1 MNSPVKRMQINLTS
15 KVKTN
20 IITLVGAVFLIG
32 VGLVAI
38 LVWAGVLERQT
49 NSEPVTAARVTPPAL
64 DPSTFEWSDV
74 VSWDSSG
81 NDESPGFH
89 ISAGT
94 WRVVW
99 VAPHDG
105 VGDGSFALDV
115 YNSDGTY
122 YLDLYDTADHLGLKF
137 DGPLRGT
144 LGINGPGD
152 FFLRLRTARDY
163 EVTVQE
169 LR

>member
-1 MNSPVKRMQINLTS
+1 MKSNVLIVVS
-15 KVKTN
+15 
-20 IITLVGAVFLIG
+20 AVFLAAMALAG
-32 VGLVAI
+32 M
-38 LVWAGVLERQT
+38 LVWYGTGDTKDAEST
-49 NSEPVTAARVTPPAL
+49 EPSSRLPQPTPDPSPLDWVDVTA
-64 DPSTFEWSDV
+64 WQ
-74 VSWDSSG
+74 SSG
-81 NDESPGFH
+81 NDESPRFH

-94 WRVVW
+94 WRVMW
-99 VAPHDG
+99 LTPHDG
-105 VGDGSFALDV
+105 VGDGSFAVDV

-122 YLDLYDTADHLGLKF
+122 YLDLYDTADHSGLKF

-144 LGINGPGD
+144 LGIHGPGD

>member
-1 MNSPVKRMQINLTS
+1 MKSNVLIVVS
-15 KVKTN
+15 
-20 IITLVGAVFLIG
+20 AVFLAAMALAG
-32 VGLVAI
+32 M
-38 LVWAGVLERQT
+38 LVWYGTGDTKDAGST
-49 NSEPVTAARVTPPAL
+49 EPSSRLPQPTP
-64 DPSTFEWSDV
+64 DPSTLDWVDV
-74 VSWDSSG
+74 TAWQSSG
-81 NDESPGFH
+81 NDESPRFH

-94 WRVVW
+94 WRVIW
-99 VAPHDG
+99 LAPHDG
-105 VGDGSFALDV
+105 VGDGSFAVDV

-144 LGINGPGD
+144 LGIDGPGD

>member
-1 MNSPVKRMQINLTS
+1 MKSNVLIVVS
-15 KVKTN
+15 
-20 IITLVGAVFLIG
+20 AVFLAAMALAG
-32 VGLVAI
+32 M
-38 LVWAGVLERQT
+38 LVWYGTGDTKDAGST
-49 NSEPVTAARVTPPAL
+49 EPSSRLPQPTL
-64 DPSTFEWSDV
+64 DPSTLDWVDV
-74 VSWDSSG
+74 TAWQSSG
-81 NDESPGFH
+81 NDESPRFH

-94 WRVVW
+94 WRVMW
-99 VAPHDG
+99 LTPHDG
-105 VGDGSFALDV
+105 GGGGGFAVDV

-122 YLDLYDTADHLGLKF
+122 YLDLYDTADHSGLKF

-144 LGINGPGD
+144 LGIHGPGD

>member
-1 MNSPVKRMQINLTS
+1 MKSNVLIVVS
-15 KVKTN
+15 
-20 IITLVGAVFLIG
+20 AVFLAAMALAG
-32 VGLVAI
+32 M
-38 LVWAGVLERQT
+38 LVWYGTGDTKDAEST
-49 NSEPVTAARVTPPAL
+49 EPSSRLPQPTP
-64 DPSTFEWSDV
+64 DPSTLDWVDV
-74 VSWDSSG
+74 TAGQSSG
-81 NDESPGFH
+81 NDESPRFH

-94 WRVVW
+94 WRVMW
-99 VAPHDG
+99 LAPHDG
-105 VGDGSFALDV
+105 VGDGSFAVDV

-122 YLDLYDTADHLGLKF
+122 YLDLYDTADNLGIKF

-144 LGINGPGD
+144 LGIHGPGD

>member
-1 MNSPVKRMQINLTS
+1 MKSNVLIVVS
-15 KVKTN
+15 
-20 IITLVGAVFLIG
+20 AVILAAMALAG
-32 VGLVAI
+32 M
-38 LVWAGVLERQT
+38 LVWYGTGDTKDAEST
-49 NSEPVTAARVTPPAL
+49 EPSSRLPQPPP
-64 DPSTFEWSDV
+64 DPSTLDWVDV
-74 VSWDSSG
+74 TAWQSSG
-81 NDESPGFH
+81 NDESPRFH

-94 WRVVW
+94 WRVMW
-99 VAPHDG
+99 LTPHDG
-105 VGDGSFALDV
+105 VGDGSFAVDV

-122 YLDLYDTADHLGLKF
+122 YMDLYDTADHLGLKF

-144 LGINGPGD
+144 LGIHGPGD

>member
-1 MNSPVKRMQINLTS
+1 MKSNVLIVVS
-15 KVKTN
+15 
-20 IITLVGAVFLIG
+20 AVFLAAMALAG
-32 VGLVAI
+32 M
-38 LVWAGVLERQT
+38 LVWYGTGDTKDAGST
-49 NSEPVTAARVTPPAL
+49 EPSSRLPQPTP
-64 DPSTFEWSDV
+64 DPSTLDWV
-74 VSWDSSG
+74 YVTAWQSSG
-81 NDESPGFH
+81 NDESPRFH

-94 WRVVW
+94 WRVMW
-99 VAPHDG
+99 LAPHDG

-122 YLDLYDTADHLGLKF
+122 FLDLYDTADHLGLKF

-144 LGINGPGD
+144 LGIHGPGD

>member
-1 MNSPVKRMQINLTS
+1 MKSNVLIVVS
-15 KVKTN
+15 
-20 IITLVGAVFLIG
+20 AVFLAAMALAG
-32 VGLVAI
+32 M
-38 LVWAGVLERQT
+38 LVWYGTGDTKDAGST
-49 NSEPVTAARVTPPAL
+49 EPSSRLPQPNPNPSTLDWVDVTA
-64 DPSTFEWSDV
+64 WQ
-74 VSWDSSG
+74 SSG
-81 NDESPGFH
+81 NDESPRFH

-94 WRVVW
+94 WRVMW
-99 VAPHDG
+99 LAPHDG
-105 VGDGSFALDV
+105 VGDGSFAVDV

-122 YLDLYDTADHLGLKF
+122 YLDLYDTADHLDLKF

-144 LGINGPGD
+144 LGIDGPGD

>member
-1 MNSPVKRMQINLTS
+1 MKSNVLIVVS
-15 KVKTN
+15 
-20 IITLVGAVFLIG
+20 AVFLAAMALAG
-32 VGLVAI
+32 M
-38 LVWAGVLERQT
+38 LVWYGTGDTKDAGST
-49 NSEPVTAARVTPPAL
+49 EPSSRLPQPTS
-64 DPSTFEWSDV
+64 DPSTLDWVDV
-74 VSWDSSG
+74 TAWQSSG
-81 NDESPGFH
+81 NDESPRFH

-94 WRVVW
+94 WRVMW
-99 VAPHDG
+99 LTPHDG
-105 VGDGSFALDV
+105 VGDGSFAVDV

-122 YLDLYDTADHLGLKF
+122 YLDLYDTADHLDLKF

-144 LGINGPGD
+144 LGIDGPGD

>member
-1 MNSPVKRMQINLTS
+1 MKSNVLIVVS
-15 KVKTN
+15 
-20 IITLVGAVFLIG
+20 AVFLAAMALAG
-32 VGLVAI
+32 M
-38 LVWAGVLERQT
+38 LVWYGTGDTKDAGST
-49 NSEPVTAARVTPPAL
+49 EPSSRLPQPTP
-64 DPSTFEWSDV
+64 DPSTLDWVDV
-74 VSWDSSG
+74 TAWQSSG
-81 NDESPGFH
+81 NDESPRFH

-94 WRVVW
+94 WRVMW
-99 VAPHDG
+99 HAPHDG
-105 VGDGSFALDV
+105 VGDGSFAVDV

-144 LGINGPGD
+144 LGIDGPGD

>member
-1 MNSPVKRMQINLTS
+1 MKSNVLIVVS
-15 KVKTN
+15 
-20 IITLVGAVFLIG
+20 AVFLAAMALAG
-32 VGLVAI
+32 M
-38 LVWAGVLERQT
+38 LVWYGTGDTKDAGST
-49 NSEPVTAARVTPPAL
+49 EPSSRLPQPTPDTSTLDWVYVTA
-64 DPSTFEWSDV
+64 WQ
-74 VSWDSSG
+74 SSG
-81 NDESPGFH
+81 NDESPRFH

-94 WRVVW
+94 WRVMW
-99 VAPHDG
+99 LAPHDG
-105 VGDGSFALDV
+105 VGDGSFAVDV

-122 YLDLYDTADHLGLKF
+122 YLDLYDTADHLELKF

>member
-1 MNSPVKRMQINLTS
+1 MKSNVLIVVS
-15 KVKTN
+15 
-20 IITLVGAVFLIG
+20 AVFLAAMALAG
-32 VGLVAI
+32 M
-38 LVWAGVLERQT
+38 LVWYGTGDTKDAEST
-49 NSEPVTAARVTPPAL
+49 EPSSRLPQPTP
-64 DPSTFEWSDV
+64 DPSTLDWGDV
-74 VSWDSSG
+74 TAWQSSG
-81 NDESPGFH
+81 NDESPRFH

-94 WRVVW
+94 WRVMW
-99 VAPHDG
+99 LTPHDG
-105 VGDGSFALDV
+105 VGDGSFAVDV

-144 LGINGPGD
+144 LGIHGPGD